1 MGTWVWKA
9 ETGSGH
15 ANRRLTSDKE
25 LTTLIGGIMQD
36 SPRTP
41 RERSDE
47 PLVVLRDTL
56 KIYRMGEIEVE
67 ALHVESLEVKKGE
80 FVAILGPSGSG
91 KTTLLNLIGGI
102 DSPTSGSI
110 LFDGTELAGLSRSEL
125 TLFRRENVGFV
136 FQFFNLIPTLTAEE
150 NVRFATELASR
161 DHVPPDVEPA
171 SLLAKVGLSERGRH
185 FPAQLSG
192 GEQQR
197 VAVARALAK
206 MPKLILGDEP
216 TGNLDFRTGKLVL
229 SALREAN
236 REEGAAVVL
245 VTHNQPLAAMADRV
259 LQLRDGHIVEQQV
272 NEHPVD
278 PADISW

>member
-1 MGTWVWKA
+1 M
-9 ETGSGH
+9 
-15 ANRRLTSDKE
+15 SDA
-25 LTTLIGGIMQD
+25 LIRM
-36 SPRTP
+36 
-41 RERSDE
+41 
-47 PLVVLRDTL
+47 RDV
-56 KIYRMGEIEVE
+56 KKVYRMGEIEVT
-67 ALHVESLEVKKGE
+67 ALHVAELEIERGE

-102 DSPTSGSI
+102 DAPTSGSI
-110 LFDGTELAGLSRSEL
+110 EFDGADISGLSPHEL

-150 NVRFATELASR
+150 NVRFAVELAAR
-161 DHVPPDVEPA
+161 DGVPPDRDPA
-171 SLLAKVGLSERGRH
+171 SLLAQVGLGERTSH
-185 FPAQLSG
+185 FPSQLSG

-206 MPKLILGDEP
+206 APKLILGDEP

-229 SALREAN
+229 SALRQAN

-245 VTHNQPLAAMADRV
+245 VTHNQPLAAIADRV
-259 LQLRDGHIVEQQV
+259 LQIRDGAIVEQVV

-278 PADISW
+278 PEDVTW

>member
-1 MGTWVWKA
+1 M
-9 ETGSGH
+9 
-15 ANRRLTSDKE
+15 DD
-25 LTTLIGGIMQD
+25 LIVMKD
-36 SPRTP
+36 VSR
-41 RERSDE
+41 
-47 PLVVLRDTL
+47 VY
-56 KIYRMGEIEVE
+56 KMGEVEVS
-67 ALHVESLEVKKGE
+67 ALHIDELRIRRGE

-102 DSPTSGSI
+102 DAPTSGSI
-110 LFDGTELAGLSRSEL
+110 VFDGREISQLNRRQL

-150 NVRFATELASR
+150 NVRFALELAER
-161 DHVPPDVEPA
+161 DGDGPDLKPA
-171 SLLAKVGLSERGRH
+171 DLLEKVGLGKRLSH
-185 FPAQLSG
+185 FPSQLSG

-206 MPKLILGDEP
+206 APSLILGDEP

-245 VTHNQPLAAMADRV
+245 VTHNAPLAAIADRV
-259 LQLRDGHIVEQQV
+259 LHIRDGAIALEEH
-272 NEHPVD
+272 NEHPLD
-278 PADISW
+278 PQDVTW

>member
-1 MGTWVWKA
+1 M
-9 ETGSGH
+9 
-15 ANRRLTSDKE
+15 SDS
-25 LTTLIGGIMQD
+25 LIRM
-36 SPRTP
+36 
-41 RERSDE
+41 
-47 PLVVLRDTL
+47 RDVK
-56 KIYRMGEIEVE
+56 KIYRMGEIEVT
-67 ALHVESLEVKKGE
+67 ALHVAELEIERGE

-102 DSPTSGSI
+102 DAPSSGSI
-110 LFDGTELAGLSRSEL
+110 EFDGADISGLSPHEL

-150 NVRFATELASR
+150 NVRFAVELAAR
-161 DHVPPDVEPA
+161 DGVPPDRDPA
-171 SLLAKVGLSERGRH
+171 ALLTQVGLGERTSH
-185 FPAQLSG
+185 FPSQLSG

-206 MPKLILGDEP
+206 APKLILGDEP

-229 SALREAN
+229 SALRQAN

-245 VTHNQPLAAMADRV
+245 VTHNQPLAAIADRV
-259 LQLRDGHIVEQQV
+259 LQIRDGAIVEQVV

-278 PADISW
+278 PEDVTW

>member
-1 MGTWVWKA
+1 V
-9 ETGSGH
+9 
-15 ANRRLTSDKE
+15 SDA
-25 LTTLIGGIMQD
+25 LIRM
-36 SPRTP
+36 
-41 RERSDE
+41 
-47 PLVVLRDTL
+47 RDV
-56 KIYRMGEIEVE
+56 KKVYRMGEIEVT
-67 ALHVESLEVKKGE
+67 ALHVAELEIERGE

-102 DSPTSGSI
+102 DAPTSGSI
-110 LFDGTELAGLSRSEL
+110 EFDGADISGLSPHEL

-150 NVRFATELASR
+150 NVRFAVELAAR
-161 DHVPPDVEPA
+161 DGVPPDRDPA
-171 SLLAKVGLSERGRH
+171 SLLAQVGLGERTSH
-185 FPAQLSG
+185 FPSQLSG

-206 MPKLILGDEP
+206 APKLILGDEP

-229 SALREAN
+229 SALRQAN

-245 VTHNQPLAAMADRV
+245 VTHNQPLAAIADRV
-259 LQLRDGHIVEQQV
+259 LQIRDGAIVEQVV

-278 PADISW
+278 PEDVTW